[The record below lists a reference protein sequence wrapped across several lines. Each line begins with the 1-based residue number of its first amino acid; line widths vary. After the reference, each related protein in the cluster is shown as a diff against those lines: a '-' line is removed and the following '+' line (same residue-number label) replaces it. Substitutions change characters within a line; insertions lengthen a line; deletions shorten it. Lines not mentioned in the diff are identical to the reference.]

1 VSGGGTCAP
10 VFEEF
15 MREAIAKYGGG
26 QFAVPPGGYFMKI
39 DRFSGARLPDN
50 ATGSNVVAE
59 YFREGQ
65 EPVFGVAL
73 DGGFA
78 MGSDLPVFTREEL
91 GAGGTVSSGGTA
103 GGRADFG
110 TLSAGGLY

>member
-1 VSGGGTCAP
+1 

-15 MREAIAKYGGG
+15 MREAIVKYGGER
-26 QFAVPPGGYFMKI
+26 FAVPPGGYFLKI
-39 DRFSGARLPDN
+39 DRFSGARLPDS
-50 ATGSNVVAE
+50 ASGSNVVAE

-78 MGSDLPVFTREEL
+78 MGSNLPLFTRDDFGAT
-91 GAGGTVSSGGTA
+91 GAGGAVSGGG